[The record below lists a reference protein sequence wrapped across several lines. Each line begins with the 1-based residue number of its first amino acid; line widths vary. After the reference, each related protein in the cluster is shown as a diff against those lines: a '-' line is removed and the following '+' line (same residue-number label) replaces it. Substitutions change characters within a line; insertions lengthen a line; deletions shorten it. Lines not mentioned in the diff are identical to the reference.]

1 MARVG
6 GKLPH
11 LRARCHPII
20 PAVERLLRPESLPSD
35 EEPAAHLR
43 TKAWVFSGKVLQSA
57 QRPPAAVR
65 LCYSVGVTDCV
76 GSKES
81 FIRSGEPPLGG
92 RVLTWCG

>member
-11 LRARCHPII
+11 LRARCHTII

-43 TKAWVFSGKVLQSA
+43 TKAWVFSGKLLQSA
-57 QRPPAAVR
+57 AKAPSSRTLVLLCWGDR
-65 LCYSVGVTDCV
+65 LRG
-76 GSKES
+76 
-81 FIRSGEPPLGG
+81 F
-92 RVLTWCG
+92 